1 MNASQLLAWLVCLLI
16 AAGAAVLAVHNSY
29 KLAVL
34 NRRFAQVETAAR
46 DHAEV
51 LTDIRDIL
59 TRMEEDRPT
68 QTSGE

>member
-34 NRRFAQVETAAR
+34 NRQFARVQSAAQ
-46 DHAEV
+46 DHTEV

-59 TRMEEDRPT
+59 SRMEQNQPAEAGA
-68 QTSGE
+68 Q

>member
-59 TRMEEDRPT
+59 TRMEASSPSEAPG
-68 QTSGE
+68 Q